1 MSRNLHFVDIPDQL
15 QSTSIGYSRFKKKL
29 SLNLEKTEKIDVTSN
44 IRLDTTKPNN
54 NTTKPDMDQQKRVLH
69 RDKVSNKKK
78 RNKDI
83 FK

>member
-15 QSTSIGYSRFKKKL
+15 QSTSIGYSRFKKKI

-44 IRLDTTKPNN
+44 TRLDATKPDN

>member
-1 MSRNLHFVDIPDQL
+1 MSRNLHFVDMPDQL
-15 QSTSIGYSRFKKKL
+15 QATSIGYSRFKKKI

-44 IRLDTTKPNN
+44 TRLDTTKPDN